1 VVMINSAMGKQQD
14 EYEKA
19 QLILLQKGSE
29 KAFGEIYKRY
39 KGPLSKY
46 CFMLTK
52 NMERTSD
59 IVQQVFISVWTNRS
73 GIDPELPFASY
84 LFTMA
89 KNRIRNY
96 FRDLANS
103 QKLSDEWVKASQWN
117 ENTTEDIVAYNEFEA
132 HVKLA
137 VESLPE
143 RKREVFIMSKFQ
155 GKSYDEIANVVG
167 LSRHTIKN
175 QLVESTRLVRQYLVA
190 NADIN
195 LPILFYISF
204 NILFA

>member
-1 VVMINSAMGKQQD
+1 MSRQQD
-14 EYEKA
+14 EHEKA

-39 KGPLSKY
+39 KEPLSQY

-59 IVQQVFISVWTNRS
+59 IVQQVFISIWTNRT
-73 GIDPELPFASY
+73 GINPELPFASY
-84 LFTMA
+84 LFTLA
-89 KNRIRNY
+89 KNRVRNY

-103 QKLSDEWVKASQWN
+103 QKLCDEWVKASQWM
-117 ENTTEDIVAYNEFEA
+117 ENTTEDIVAYNEFEL

-137 VESLPE
+137 LENLTES
-143 RKREVFIMSKFQ
+143 KREVFIMSKFQ

-175 QLVESTRLVRQYLVA
+175 QLVESSRLVKQYLVA

-195 LPILFYISF
+195 LPLLFYLSF